1 MARRFLMNEIITIKL
16 DTKALKK
23 GLILAGING
32 VLFLAGLIFQFEP
45 MAAYL
50 ISTAVISGIIGGL
63 VAVALTS
70 D

>member
-1 MARRFLMNEIITIKL
+1 VRRFLMSEIIIKL
-16 DTKALKK
+16 NVEALKK

-32 VLFLAGLIFQFEP
+32 VLFFVAGLIFQFEP